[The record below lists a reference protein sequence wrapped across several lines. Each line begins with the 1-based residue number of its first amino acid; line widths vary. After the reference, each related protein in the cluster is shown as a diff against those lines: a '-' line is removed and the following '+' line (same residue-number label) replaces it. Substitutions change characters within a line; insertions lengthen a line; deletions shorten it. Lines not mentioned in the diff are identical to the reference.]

1 MLKKILVPIDGSYI
15 SFLALEYAMQLGKA
29 FDSEIVVTHVND
41 PYDLSAPVDPK
52 TVKIP
57 TGEQTSEEKKKAGA
71 AALAIAQKVAEKA
84 NYKKIAFEK
93 AIDKDPAKRIID
105 LAKEIEADTIV
116 MGNRGLG
123 TAGAFLLGSVST
135 AVVKHAPCPVIVV
148 K

>member
-105 LAKEIEADTIV
+105 MAKEIDADSIV
-116 MGNRGLG
+116 IGNRGLG

-135 AVVKHAPCPVIVV
+135 AVVKHAPCPVFVI

>member
-15 SFLALEYAMQLGKA
+15 SFQALEYAMQLGKA

-57 TGEQTSEEKKKAGA
+57 TGEQTPEEKKKAGA

-84 NYKKIAFEK
+84 NYKNIAFEK

-105 LAKEIEADTIV
+105 MAKEIDADSIV
-116 MGNRGLG
+116 IGNRGLG

-135 AVVKHAPCPVIVV
+135 AVVKHAPCPVFVI

>member
-15 SFLALEYAMQLGKA
+15 SFQALEYAMQLGKA

-41 PYDLSAPVDPK
+41 PYDLTAPVDPK

-84 NYKKIAFEK
+84 NYKNIAFEK

-105 LAKEIEADTIV
+105 MAKEIDADSIV
-116 MGNRGLG
+116 IGNRGLG

-135 AVVKHAPCPVIVV
+135 AVVKHSPCPVFVI

>member
-15 SFLALEYAMQLGKA
+15 SFQALEYAMQLGKA

-84 NYKKIAFEK
+84 NYKNIAFEK

-105 LAKEIEADTIV
+105 MAKEIDADAIV

-135 AVVKHAPCPVIVV
+135 AVVKHAPCPVFVI

>member
-15 SFLALEYAMQLGKA
+15 SFQALEYAMQLGKA

-57 TGEQTSEEKKKAGA
+57 TGEQTPEEKKKAGA

-84 NYKKIAFEK
+84 NYKNIAFEK

-135 AVVKHAPCPVIVV
+135 AVVKHAPCPVFVI

>member
-15 SFLALEYAMQLGKA
+15 SFQALEYAIQLGKA

-41 PYDLSAPVDPK
+41 PYDLSTPVDPK
-52 TVKIP
+52 TVTIP
-57 TGEQTSEEKKKAGA
+57 TCEQTPEEKKRAGA

-84 NYKKIAFEK
+84 NYKNIAFEK
-93 AIDKDPAKRIID
+93 AIDKDPAKRIVD
-105 LAKEIEADTIV
+105 MAKEIEADTIV

-123 TAGAFLLGSVST
+123 TAKSFFLGSVST
-135 AVVKHAPCPVIVV
+135 TVVKHACCPVIVV

>member
-15 SFLALEYAMQLGKA
+15 SFQALEYAMQLGKA

-52 TVKIP
+52 TVTIP
-57 TGEQTSEEKKKAGA
+57 TCEQTSEEKKKAGA
-71 AALAIAQKVAEKA
+71 AALAIAQKVAERA
-84 NYKKIAFEK
+84 GYKNIAFEK
-93 AIDKDPAKRIID
+93 AIDKEPAKRIVNM
-105 LAKEIEADTIV
+105 AKEINADTIV

-123 TAGAFLLGSVST
+123 TASSFFLGSVST
-135 AVVKHAPCPVIVV
+135 AVVKHACCPVIVV

>member
-15 SFLALEYAMQLGKA
+15 SFQALEYAMQLGKA

-41 PYDLSAPVDPK
+41 PYDLTAPVDPK
-52 TVKIP
+52 TVTIP
-57 TGEQTSEEKKKAGA
+57 TCEQTPEEKKRASA
-71 AALAIAQKVAEKA
+71 TALTIAQKVAEKA
-84 NYKKIAFEK
+84 NYKNIAFEK

-105 LAKEIEADTIV
+105 MAKEIEADTIV

-123 TAGAFLLGSVST
+123 TAKSFFLGSVST
-135 AVVKHAPCPVIVV
+135 TVVKHACCPVIVV

>member
-15 SFLALEYAMQLGKA
+15 SFLSLEYAMQLGKA

-57 TGEQTSEEKKKAGA
+57 TGEQTPEEKKKAGA

-84 NYKKIAFEK
+84 NYKNIAFEK

-135 AVVKHAPCPVIVV
+135 AVVKHAPCPVFVI

>member
-84 NYKKIAFEK
+84 DYKKIAFEK

-116 MGNRGLG
+116 IGNRGLG

-135 AVVKHAPCPVIVV
+135 AVVKHAPCPVFVI

>member
-41 PYDLSAPVDPK
+41 PYDLTAPVDPK
-52 TVKIP
+52 TVTVP
-57 TGEQTSEEKKKAGA
+57 TCEQTPEEKKRDGA

-84 NYKKIAFEK
+84 NYKNIAFEK

-135 AVVKHAPCPVIVV
+135 AVVKHSPCPVFVI

>member
-15 SFLALEYAMQLGKA
+15 SFQALEYAMQLGKA

-135 AVVKHAPCPVIVV
+135 AVVKHAPCPVFVI

>member
-84 NYKKIAFEK
+84 NYKNIAFEK

-105 LAKEIEADTIV
+105 MAKEIEADTIV

-123 TAGAFLLGSVST
+123 TAGAFLLCSVST
-135 AVVKHAPCPVIVV
+135 AVVKHAPCPVFVI

>member
-15 SFLALEYAMQLGKA
+15 SFQALEYAMQLGKA

-84 NYKKIAFEK
+84 NYKNIAFEK

-105 LAKEIEADTIV
+105 MAKEIDADSIV

-135 AVVKHAPCPVIVV
+135 AVVKHAPCPVFVI

>member
-84 NYKKIAFEK
+84 NYKNIAFEK

-135 AVVKHAPCPVIVV
+135 AVVKHAPCPVFII

>member
-135 AVVKHAPCPVIVV
+135 AVVKHAPCPVFVI

>member
-15 SFLALEYAMQLGKA
+15 SFQALEYAMQLGKA

-84 NYKKIAFEK
+84 NYKNIAFEK

-105 LAKEIEADTIV
+105 MAKEIDADSIV
-116 MGNRGLG
+116 IGNRGLG

-135 AVVKHAPCPVIVV
+135 AVVKHSPCPVFVI

>member
-84 NYKKIAFEK
+84 NYKNIAFEK

-105 LAKEIEADTIV
+105 MAKEIDADSIV
-116 MGNRGLG
+116 IGNRGLG

-135 AVVKHAPCPVIVV
+135 AVVKHAPCPVFVI

>member
-1 MLKKILVPIDGSYI
+1 MLKKILVPIDGCYI

-135 AVVKHAPCPVIVV
+135 AVVKHAPCPVFVI

>member
-57 TGEQTSEEKKKAGA
+57 TGVQTPEEKKKAGA

-84 NYKKIAFEK
+84 NYKNIAFEK

-135 AVVKHAPCPVIVV
+135 AVVKHAPCPVFVI

>member
-15 SFLALEYAMQLGKA
+15 SFQALEYAMQLGKA

-84 NYKKIAFEK
+84 NYKNIAFEK

-123 TAGAFLLGSVST
+123 TAKSFFLGSVST
-135 AVVKHAPCPVIVV
+135 TVVKHACCPVIVV

>member
-84 NYKKIAFEK
+84 NYKNIAFEK

-105 LAKEIEADTIV
+105 MAKEIDADSIV
-116 MGNRGLG
+116 IGNRGLG

>member
-71 AALAIAQKVAEKA
+71 AALAIAQKIAEKA
-84 NYKKIAFEK
+84 NYKNIAFEK

-135 AVVKHAPCPVIVV
+135 AVVKHAPCPVFVI

>member
-15 SFLALEYAMQLGKA
+15 SFQALEYAIQLGKA

-41 PYDLSAPVDPK
+41 PYDLSVPVDPK
-52 TVKIP
+52 TVTKP
-57 TGEQTSEEKKKAGA
+57 TCEQTP
-71 AALAIAQKVAEKA
+71 AEKT
-84 NYKKIAFEK
+84 NYKNIAFEK

-105 LAKEIEADTIV
+105 MAKEIDADTIV

-123 TAGAFLLGSVST
+123 TAKSFFLGSVST
-135 AVVKHAPCPVIVV
+135 TVVKHACCPVIVV

>member
-84 NYKKIAFEK
+84 NYKNIAFEK

-105 LAKEIEADTIV
+105 MAKEIEADSIV
-116 MGNRGLG
+116 IGNRGLG

-135 AVVKHAPCPVIVV
+135 AVVKHAPCPVFVI

>member
-84 NYKKIAFEK
+84 NYKNIAFEK

-135 AVVKHAPCPVIVV
+135 AVVKHAPCPVFVI

>member
-15 SFLALEYAMQLGKA
+15 SFLALDYAMQLGKA

-41 PYDLSAPVDPK
+41 PYDLSVPVDPK
-52 TVKIP
+52 TVTIP
-57 TGEQTSEEKKKAGA
+57 TCEQTPEEKKRASA
-71 AALAIAQKVAEKA
+71 AALTIAQKVAEKA
-84 NYKKIAFEK
+84 NYKNIAFEK

-105 LAKEIEADTIV
+105 MAKEIKADTIV

-123 TAGAFLLGSVST
+123 TAKSFFLGSVST
-135 AVVKHAPCPVIVV
+135 TVVKHACCPVIVV

>member
-15 SFLALEYAMQLGKA
+15 SFQALEYAIQLGKA

-52 TVKIP
+52 TVTIP
-57 TGEQTSEEKKKAGA
+57 TCEQTSEEKKRDGA
-71 AALAIAQKVAEKA
+71 AALAIAQKIAEKA
-84 NYKKIAFEK
+84 NYKNIAFEK

-105 LAKEIEADTIV
+105 MAKEIDADTIV

-123 TAGAFLLGSVST
+123 TAKSFFLGSVST
-135 AVVKHAPCPVIVV
+135 TVVKHACCPVIVV

>member
-57 TGEQTSEEKKKAGA
+57 TGEQTSEEKKKACA

-84 NYKKIAFEK
+84 NYKNIAFEK

-135 AVVKHAPCPVIVV
+135 AVVKHAPCPVFVI